1 MTTANIKWLSIVLCW
16 AIVFQLTSID
26 VSAQKKKKNKKNK
39 KVEKL
44 LEDVGSEQKT
54 TGDENPEISR
64 DYIDASKYKVIGDID
79 GAIAKYED
87 VLQKDPKND
96 AAMYELSRLYFENS
110 NLPKALEMAQG
121 AVNGDPSNK
130 WYNMML
136 AEMYSANSDFK
147 SASKL
152 YGQMVKQFPDNYNF
166 WYDYAYM
173 LIQDDK
179 DKEAIEALD
188 EMESK
193 FGLDENIAQQKKIL
207 YMKDG
212 KVDKAAEE
220 IEKLIFINPN
230 DPRYYGML
238 ADVYQS
244 NGQDEKAV
252 KVYERLLDVDED
264 NPYAYMALGEH
275 YREKGDEDKYQNYM
289 MKAFNNEGLSVD
301 EKIRVLLP
309 YIELVGKDEAKTKQ
323 AMDMVDMLVEG
334 HPNSAKAYALKGD
347 FLNRA
352 DKMEDALKAYK
363 KSTEFEGSTFM
374 VWQQIL
380 FIESD
385 LNRYDDLIKTSKAA
399 IEVFPNQPL
408 PYFFGGFANN
418 RKANHAEAIKLLKQG
433 TLIGSDNTTM
443 AVNMYSQLGD
453 AYNSTKEYEKSDES
467 FEEALRLDDENATT
481 LNNYSYYLSVRNER
495 LEDAEEM
502 AVKANKI
509 EPDNSSFQDTYGWI
523 LYRLRKYEEAKDWL
537 EKAYSNGGDKSST
550 ILEHLGDV
558 HYRLDDK
565 TKAIE
570 YWNKAAK
577 ADAPDD
583 IELLNKKI
591 ADQKL
596 YE

>member
-1 MTTANIKWLSIVLCW
+1 MTTLNIKWLYLFLCW
-16 AIVFQLTSID
+16 AIVFQFSSSDAL
-26 VSAQKKKKNKKNK
+26 AQKKKKDKKNK
-39 KVEKL
+39 KVEQL
-44 LEDVGSEQKT
+44 LDEVGTDDNSK
-54 TGDENPEISR
+54 GDENPEISR
-64 DYIDASKYKVIGDID
+64 SYIDASKYKVIGDVD
-79 GAIAKYED
+79 GAIAKYEE
-87 VLQKDPKND
+87 VLQSDPKND

-110 NLPKALEMAQG
+110 NLPNALAMAKG
-121 AVNGDPSNK
+121 AVAGDPSNK
-130 WYNMML
+130 WYKMML

-147 SASKL
+147 NAAKV
-152 YGQMVKQFPDNYNF
+152 YGEMVKQFPDNYNF
-166 WYDYAYM
+166 WYDYSYM
-173 LIQDDK
+173 LIQEDDDK
-179 DKEAIEALD
+179 KALEALGK
-188 EMESK
+188 MESK

-220 IEKLIFINPN
+220 IEKLIFINPD
-230 DPRYYGML
+230 DPRYYGIL

-244 NGQDEKAV
+244 NGQDEKAI
-252 KVYERLLDVDED
+252 KVYERLLEADED
-264 NPYAYMALGEH
+264 NPYAYMALGEY
-275 YREKGDEDKYQNYM
+275 YREKGDEEKYQENM
-289 MKAFNNEGLSVD
+289 MKAFNNDGLSVE
-301 EKIRVLLP
+301 EKIRVLIP
-309 YIELVGKDEAKTKQ
+309 YIEIVGVDEDKTKQ
-323 AMDMVDMLVEG
+323 AMGMVDMLIDS
-334 HPNSAKAYALKGD
+334 HPKSSKAYALKGD
-347 FLNRA
+347 FLSR
-352 DKMEDALKAYK
+352 DSKTEEALEAYK
-363 KSTEFEGSTFM
+363 KSTELESSSFM

-385 LNRYDDLIKTSKAA
+385 LNRYDDLIESSKAA

-418 RKANHAEAIKLLKQG
+418 RQANHQEAIKLLKQG
-433 TLIGSDNTTM
+433 TLIGSDNTAM

-467 FEEALRLDDENATT
+467 FDEALKLDDENATT

-537 EKAYSNGGDKSST
+537 EKAYKNGGDKSST
-550 ILEHLGDV
+550 ILDHLGDV
-558 HYRLDDK
+558 YYRLEDK
-565 TKAIE
+565 TKAVE
-570 YWNKAAK
+570 YWNKALT
-577 ADAPDD
+577 ADSPDD
-583 IELLNKKI
+583 IDLLKKKI